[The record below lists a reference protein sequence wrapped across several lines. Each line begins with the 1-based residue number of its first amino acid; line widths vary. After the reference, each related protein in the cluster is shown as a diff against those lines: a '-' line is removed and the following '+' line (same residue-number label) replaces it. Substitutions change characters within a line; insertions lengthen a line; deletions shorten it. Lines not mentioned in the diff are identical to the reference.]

1 MSDERPR
8 PKKSKSDTARSD
20 FTPTQH
26 NLELWR
32 SLRSDEPDVLHSL
45 SLRSAEFDDPSLE
58 RELEEE
64 MRRDRSKRDSS
75 GTRKT
80 IEPRQPNISPETQ
93 SVRSMSHS
101 ADILRQAVKGE
112 YQYAKLGLVLGLATI
127 IGGVLLGLHGVVG
140 HTSWTAKVLG
150 LQSQINDAA
159 PGVVLFI
166 VGIFFVFITKPRV
179 DLGDLKG

>member
-1 MSDERPR
+1 
-8 PKKSKSDTARSD
+8 
-20 FTPTQH
+20 
-26 NLELWR
+26 
-32 SLRSDEPDVLHSL
+32 
-45 SLRSAEFDDPSLE
+45 
-58 RELEEE
+58 
-64 MRRDRSKRDSS
+64 
-75 GTRKT
+75 
-80 IEPRQPNISPETQ
+80 
-93 SVRSMSHS
+93 MSHS